1 LCSSPRRHWT
11 TGKEGCQPYRKHARP
26 LSVRLLKRST
36 VLQRPGSAMDLGGC
50 VFKMRYLVTGDS
62 GFNGS
67 NRRRGC
73 ARRGERFGLR
83 DPSCGANFSPALGG
97 PAARNESSQY
107 RWHAQRTNCRARRW
121 LGACCVR
128 GVVCSVWRNPGPA
141 ESGTM
146 PAEPISPYGVSKYVG
161 ELNARV
167 FTKTYGLETACIR
180 HFNVFGPRQGPSSQ
194 YSGLLSRFMLGA
206 RRRRSRRKKKQKKVT
221 MAFEAIRCPDMYGTD
236 STQCIRKRSKTDTCA
251 NRHLQPRCD

>member
-1 LCSSPRRHWT
+1 MPAVSKACTPS
-11 TGKEGCQPYRKHARP
+11 ECEA
-26 LSVRLLKRST
+26 LKRST

-107 RWHAQRTNCRARRW
+107 RWHAQRTNCSARRW

-161 ELNARV
+161 ELYARV

-206 RRRRSRRKKKQKKVT
+206 RRRRSRRKSRWLSKPSGAPT
-221 MAFEAIRCPDMYGTD
+221 CMALIRRNVSGSGARRTHVPIAIFNRAVIDTFALLFGNNVGATAVYL
-236 STQCIRKRSKTDTCA
+236 IR
-251 NRHLQPRCD
+251 